1 MLVDIGGDADGDP
14 LGGFP
19 DRVAR
24 AVCVA
29 RGGLDPA
36 VTEEPPD
43 DRQAFAERQRSRSE
57 AVPKVM
63 GWAANEPYI
72 EHRGSSN
79 VSARHR

>member
-19 DRVAR
+19 DRIAR
-24 AVCVA
+24 EVCVA

-43 DRQAFAERQRSRSE
+43 DRRAFAERERPRGE
-57 AVPKVM
+57 AVSKVM
-63 GWAANEPYI
+63 GWKIRPVRI
-72 EHRGSSN
+72 PHRC
-79 VSARHR
+79 